1 VFTACEKQDAGVTAP
16 QPTRAPA
23 DAALAQRSDAAIVA
37 LDATQAAG
45 SGENKRMDDQLAKQL
60 LADVDEAPHQPPAA
74 FTACTHDDECVVTRS
89 SCGTSSF
96 AVHRA
101 HADEAKA
108 AAERLCKHH
117 AAADVLDVKP
127 IPVCKSGTCVN
138 AARGATRH

>member
-1 VFTACEKQDAGVTAP
+1 V
-16 QPTRAPA
+16 
-23 DAALAQRSDAAIVA
+23 AQRPDAAIVV

-45 SGENKRMDDQLAKQL
+45 SGENKRIDDQLAKQL
-60 LADVDEAPHQPPAA
+60 LADVDASSYQPPPA

-89 SCGTSSF
+89 SCGTNSF
-96 AVHRA
+96 AVDRA
-101 HADEAKA
+101 HADEARA

-117 AAADVLDVKP
+117 GVADVLDVKP